1 MKKILLLLLIVIFF
15 LNDLV
20 LTQDLNEL
28 FECKNCS
35 QVRNWFKTNGTLDE
49 FSHAC
54 EEGYYNLLKVCE
66 KLLPT
71 ANCEKVVD
79 LFLDCE

>member
-28 FECKNCS
+28 YECENCN
-35 QVRNWFKTNGTLDE
+35 QVINWFKKNGIYDE
-49 FSHAC
+49 LSHAC
-54 EEGYYNLLKVCE
+54 VGGYHNIVKVCE
-66 KLLPT
+66 ELLPE
-71 ANCEKVVD
+71 ADCEEVVD
-79 LFLDCE
+79 LFLECD